1 MFAGGGGGRVT
12 VDLRLVLMGGL
23 TLFVGG
29 EATTGATTRRRRLA
43 LLALLA
49 MARERGMNRD
59 KIQAYLWP
67 ESDSEHAR
75 HGLNQLLYFQR
86 HHLDDGDLFLG
97 RKTLRLNPDM
107 ISCDVWELEDA
118 LAGGAH
124 ETVVS
129 LYQGSFLDGFYLRG
143 TQSFERWVDGQ
154 RGRLEKCCAEA
165 IWTLACRAAK
175 QGDMRRAASWWR
187 RALELNPFDADAVIR
202 LVDAAVASG
211 DRAGALQHARRHV
224 ELLQSELGLAPDPR
238 VMAALERLLA
248 QGA

>member
-1 MFAGGGGGRVT
+1 VT
-12 VDLRLVLMGGL
+12 TDLRLVLMGGL

-49 MARERGMNRD
+49 TARERGMNRD

-97 RKTLRLNPDM
+97 RKTLRLNPEM

-118 LAGGAH
+118 LAAGAH

-129 LYQGSFLDGFYLRG
+129 LYGGSFLDGFYLRG
-143 TQSFERWVDGQ
+143 AQSFERWVDER
-154 RGRLEKCCAEA
+154 RGRLEKRCAEA
-165 IWTLACRAAK
+165 IRTLACLAAE
-175 QGDMRRAASWWR
+175 QGDKRRAASWWR

-202 LVDAAVASG
+202 LVEASVASG
-211 DRAGALQHARRHV
+211 DRAGALQYARRHAD
-224 ELLQSELGLAPDPR
+224 LLRTELGLAPDAG
-238 VMAALERLLA
+238 VTSAIERLRAL
-248 QGA
+248 GA